1 MFSTWYDKQ
10 TDTRSGNLD
19 QLDSLMYCPQLLT
32 MDVFQNPR
40 WMWQPVHNGAQGT
53 NTYHSQPQW
62 YCQVYEDG
70 NPDGETFISQE
81 QPEPAWIQRRRKTL
95 PALK

>member
-19 QLDSLMYCPQLLT
+19 QLDSQLLT
-32 MDVFQNPR
+32 MDVFQNLR
-40 WMWQPVHNGAQGT
+40 WTWQPVHNGAQGT

-62 YCQVYEDG
+62 YSQVYEDG
-70 NPDGETFISQE
+70 NHDGETFISQE
-81 QPEPAWIQRRRKTL
+81 QPAWIQRRRKT
-95 PALK
+95 PSALK